1 MTETDHAEAIEALQ
15 AWFISQDI
23 YPADADV
30 MMTSMIAKLLV
41 YKTKDLNELA
51 KSIQIHAEFLAVE
64 VAGELRKSN
73 VK

>member
-1 MTETDHAEAIEALQ
+1 MTETDQAEAMKALQ
-15 AWFISQDI
+15 AWFMSQDI
-23 YPADADV
+23 DSPDAGV
-30 MMTSMIAKLLV
+30 IMISMIARLLV
-41 YKTKDLNELA
+41 YRTKDLNELA

>member
-1 MTETDHAEAIEALQ
+1 MTEIDHAEAIEALE

-23 YPADADV
+23 YPPDAGV
-30 MMTSMIAKLLV
+30 MMISMIARLLV
-41 YKTKDLNELA
+41 YKTKDLNKLA
-51 KSIQIHAEFLAVE
+51 EAIKLHAEFLAVE